1 MNAETEAVKS
11 VQRLMAE
18 VFDEFLGADG
28 SVERAIEQS
37 GAPPRPFILVE
48 QTAPSSGQ
56 EVGVG
61 RELVTVPITVTVYLA
76 AQDTRVQALD
86 AAGEAR
92 SLLVA
97 AVQHGVEAGRST
109 PRRIRRWHYSPRVE
123 RHLIGV
129 TADTGTFSITIDRP
143 SGPNAE
149 TVEIALGASAAAVAD
164 HLEVA
169 LAAAGATVQAGD
181 IVGVDRGQNLW
192 EISYGGGLAGVR
204 VGEPSVDAS
213 LLAAAAPGV
222 STRADV
228 LLQGAAA
235 PWRNDSD
242 FLRVEAFS
250 ISPPIVDPD
259 DPTLVTL
266 AADLRCTLV
275 RGPHLPSIHRVVQR
289 VETRFDVR

>member
-48 QTAPSSGQ
+48 QTAQTAGQ
-56 EVGVG
+56 EMGAG
-61 RELVTVPITVTVYLA
+61 RELVTVPITVTVFLA
-76 AQDTRVQALD
+76 EQASRVAAVD
-86 AAGEAR
+86 AAGHAR
-92 SLLVA
+92 DLLVS
-97 AVQHGVEAGRST
+97 AVQHGVEAGRAT
-109 PRRIRRWHYSPRVE
+109 PKRIRRWHYTPRVE

-129 TADTGTFSITIDRP
+129 TADAGTFSIAIDRP
-143 SGPNAE
+143 GPNAE

-181 IVGVDRGQNLW
+181 IVGVDRGVNLW
-192 EISYGGGLAGVR
+192 EISYGGSLAGVR
-204 VGEPSVDAS
+204 VGEPSVDDS
-213 LLAAAAPGV
+213 LLSAAAPGV
-222 STRADV
+222 RTRAEV

-235 PWRNDSD
+235 PWRAENDY
-242 FLRVEAFS
+242 LRVEAFS
-250 ISPPIVDPD
+250 VSPPIVDPD
-259 DPTLVTL
+259 NPRLVTI
-266 AADLRCTLV
+266 AADLRCTLG